1 MTEKDLL
8 AAREI
13 KMNLTDMSFK
23 QKIIALLTLPIL
35 GFLWLSVSAISK
47 GVETT
52 SEMSSLNQLTRL
64 SVVYSE
70 LVHELQKER
79 GMTAGFIGSQGTKF
93 VSELRAQRTS
103 ADNRRNQRTE
113 YWQSAGI
120 DLPQISRLNTEISQS
135 LNQITSIRNRVDSQ
149 SIPLSEALGYY
160 TKLNAKLLSVSAL
173 IAELSSDA
181 TITTETI
188 AYYNFL
194 QGKERAGIER
204 AVLNNTFS
212 KNEFGPGMLV
222 KFISLVT
229 EQNTYFS
236 NFEVLGNPDN
246 VRFFEQQL
254 NDRSV
259 AEVEKLRDVAESK
272 MSGFDVDPVYWFAQS
287 TARIVQLK
295 KTENQLADS
304 LIALTDQKTQQAQSA
319 MMGSITMF
327 VVITLFATFISFKAI
342 TDLTTRVKDLTR
354 VLSKVRHDN
363 DLTVRATYEGNS
375 ELGQISSSL
384 NETLEKFSGV
394 IDSLSQSSLTLASAA
409 EETAQTCQYNS
420 NTLVEQQDQI
430 GLIATATEELSA
442 TVSEVAAKT
451 QQTASSAK
459 LADEQ
464 SQAGL
469 STVQHSYQSI
479 ETLASEINGLAEKI
493 THLHESS
500 NNINSVIDVIKS
512 VADQT
517 NLLALNAAIEAA
529 RAGEQGRGFAVV
541 ADEVRTLAQ
550 RTQEST
556 LEIEGFISSLQ
567 SDVQTAFNVIDNSK
581 KMSSRAV
588 EDSRGVEQT
597 LQDISGAVSEIFS
610 MTEQIATATEEQAV
624 VTQDIAQNVVAVE
637 QKSTESTTGAT
648 QIAATAKEQAELAT
662 SLKELS
668 NTFKS

>member
-1 MTEKDLL
+1 MAEKDLL
-8 AAREI
+8 AAREMI
-13 KMNLTDMSFK
+13 MKLTDMSFK
-23 QKIIALLTLPIL
+23 QKIIALLILPIL

-52 SEMSSLNQLTRL
+52 SEMTSLNQLTRL

-93 VSELRAQRTS
+93 VSELRAQRAS
-103 ADNRRNQRTE
+103 ADNRRNLKTE

-120 DLPQISRLNTEISQS
+120 DLPQIARLNAEISQS

-181 TITTETI
+181 TITKETI

-236 NFEVLGNPDN
+236 NFKVLSTPDN

-259 AEVEKLRDVAESK
+259 AEVEKLRDLAESK

-295 KTENQLADS
+295 NTENHLAES
-304 LIALTDQKTQQAQSA
+304 LITLTEQKAASARSA
-319 MMGSITMF
+319 MITSIAIF
-327 VVITLFATFISFKAI
+327 VVITLFSTFVSVKAI

-354 VLSKVRHDN
+354 VLSKVRDEN
-363 DLTVRATYEGNS
+363 DLTVRATYEGKS
-375 ELGQISSSL
+375 ELGQISLSL
-384 NETLEKFSGV
+384 NTTLEKFSEV
-394 IDSLSQSSLTLASAA
+394 IDNLSQSSLTLASAA

-420 NTLVEQQDQI
+420 NTLVDQQDQI

-442 TVSEVAAKT
+442 TVNEVAAKT

-459 LADEQ
+459 LANKQ
-464 SQAGL
+464 SQEGL

-479 ETLASEINGLAEKI
+479 ENLASEINDLAEKI
-493 THLHESS
+493 THLHDSS

-556 LEIEGFISSLQ
+556 LEIEGFIGSLQ

-581 KMSSRAV
+581 EMSSRAV
-588 EDSRGVEQT
+588 EDSRGVEKT
-597 LQDISGAVSEIFS
+597 LQGISIAVSEIFS

-624 VTQDIAQNVVAVE
+624 VTQDIAQNVMAVE

-648 QIAATAKEQAELAT
+648 QIAATAKEQAELAA
-662 SLKELS
+662 SLKQLS

>member
-1 MTEKDLL
+1 MK
-8 AAREI
+8 
-13 KMNLTDMSFK
+13 LTDMSFK
-23 QKIIALLTLPIL
+23 QKIIALLILPIL
-35 GFLWLSVSAISK
+35 GFLWLSASTISK
-47 GVETT
+47 SVETT

-79 GMTAGFIGSQGTKF
+79 GMTAGFIGSKGTKF
-93 VSELRAQRTS
+93 VSELQSQRTS
-103 ADNRRNQRTE
+103 ADNRRAQRNE
-113 YWQSAGI
+113 YWQSAAI
-120 DLPQISRLNTEISQS
+120 DLPQITRLNNEISQS

-160 TKLNAKLLSVSAL
+160 TNLNAKLLSVSAL

-236 NFEVLGNPDN
+236 NFEVLSNPDN

-259 AEVEKLRDVAESK
+259 AEVGKLRSLAESK
-272 MSGFDVDPVYWFAQS
+272 MSGFDVDPVYWFSQS

-295 KTENQLADS
+295 KTENHLAES
-304 LIALTDQKTQQAQSA
+304 LIALTEKKMSEAQSA
-319 MMGSITMF
+319 MMMSISLF
-327 VVITLFATFISFKAI
+327 ALVTLFATFVSFKAI
-342 TDLTTRVKDLTR
+342 SDLTMRVKDLT
-354 VLSKVRHDN
+354 VMLSKVRNDN
-363 DLTVRATYEGNS
+363 DLTVRAKYVGNS
-375 ELGQISSSL
+375 ELGQISSAL
-384 NETLEKFSGV
+384 NETLEKFSNV
-394 IDSLSQSSLTLASAA
+394 IDNLSQSSLTLASAA
-409 EETAQTCQYNS
+409 EETSQTCHYNS
-420 NTLVEQQDQI
+420 NTLVQQQDQI
-430 GLIATATEELSA
+430 GLVATATEELSA
-442 TVSEVAAKT
+442 TVNEVAAKT

-459 LADEQ
+459 LVDEQ
-464 SQAGL
+464 SQEGL
-469 STVQHSYQSI
+469 STVQNSYHSI
-479 ETLASEINGLAEKI
+479 ENLASEINDLAEKI

-512 VADQT
+512 VAEQT

-550 RTQEST
+550 RTQQST
-556 LEIEGFISSLQ
+556 AEIEGFISSLQ
-567 SDVQTAFNVIDNSK
+567 SDVQTAFNVIDNSQ
-581 KMSSRAV
+581 KMSSKAV
-588 EDSRGVEQT
+588 EDSREVEQT
-597 LQDISGAVSEIFS
+597 LQGISNAVSEIFS

-624 VTQDIAQNVVAVE
+624 VTQDIAQNVMAVE

-648 QIAATAKEQAELAT
+648 QIAATAKEQAELAA
-662 SLKELS
+662 SLKEIA

>member
-1 MTEKDLL
+1 MK
-8 AAREI
+8 
-13 KMNLTDMSFK
+13 LTDMSFK
-23 QKIIALLTLPIL
+23 QKIIALLILPIL
-35 GFLWLSVSAISK
+35 GFLWLSASTISK
-47 GVETT
+47 SVETT

-79 GMTAGFIGSQGTKF
+79 GMTAGFIGSKGTKF
-93 VSELRAQRTS
+93 VSELQSQRTS
-103 ADNRRNQRTE
+103 ADNRRAQRNE
-113 YWQSAGI
+113 YWQSAAI
-120 DLPQISRLNTEISQS
+120 DLPQITRLNNEISQS

-160 TKLNAKLLSVSAL
+160 TNLNAKLLSVSAL

-236 NFEVLGNPDN
+236 NFEVLSNPDN

-259 AEVEKLRDVAESK
+259 AEVGKLRSLAESK
-272 MSGFDVDPVYWFAQS
+272 MSGFDVDPVYWFSQS

-295 KTENQLADS
+295 KTENHLAES
-304 LIALTDQKTQQAQSA
+304 LIALTEKKMSEAQSA
-319 MMGSITMF
+319 MMMSISLF
-327 VVITLFATFISFKAI
+327 ALVTLFATFVSFKAI
-342 TDLTTRVKDLTR
+342 SDLTMRVKDLT
-354 VLSKVRHDN
+354 VMLSKVRNDN
-363 DLTVRATYEGNS
+363 DLTVRAKYVGNS
-375 ELGQISSSL
+375 ELGQISSAL
-384 NETLEKFSGV
+384 NETLEKFSNV
-394 IDSLSQSSLTLASAA
+394 IDNLSQSSLTLASAA
-409 EETAQTCQYNS
+409 EETSQTCHYNS
-420 NTLVEQQDQI
+420 NTLVQQQDQI
-430 GLIATATEELSA
+430 GLVATATEELSA
-442 TVSEVAAKT
+442 TVNQVAAKT

-459 LADEQ
+459 LVDEQ
-464 SQAGL
+464 SQEGL
-469 STVQHSYQSI
+469 STVQNSYHSI
-479 ETLASEINGLAEKI
+479 ENLASEINDLAEKI

-512 VADQT
+512 VAEQT

-550 RTQEST
+550 RTQQST
-556 LEIEGFISSLQ
+556 AEIEGFISSLQ
-567 SDVQTAFNVIDNSK
+567 SDVQTAFNVIDNSQ
-581 KMSSRAV
+581 KMSSKAV
-588 EDSRGVEQT
+588 EDSREVEQT
-597 LQDISGAVSEIFS
+597 LQGISNAVSEIFS

-624 VTQDIAQNVVAVE
+624 VTQDIAQNVMAVE

-648 QIAATAKEQAELAT
+648 QIAATAKEQAELAA
-662 SLKELS
+662 SLKEIA

>member
-1 MTEKDLL
+1 
-8 AAREI
+8 
-13 KMNLTDMSFK
+13 MNLTDMSFK

-113 YWQSAGI
+113 YWQSAEI

-354 VLSKVRHDN
+354 VLSKVRHGN

>member
-1 MTEKDLL
+1 
-8 AAREI
+8 
-13 KMNLTDMSFK
+13 MNLTDMSFK

-113 YWQSAGI
+113 YWQSAEI

-581 KMSSRAV
+581 KVSSRAV

>member
-70 LVHELQKER
+70 LVHELQTER

-113 YWQSAGI
+113 YWQSAEI

>member
-1 MTEKDLL
+1 MK
-8 AAREI
+8 
-13 KMNLTDMSFK
+13 LTDMSFK
-23 QKIIALLTLPIL
+23 QKIIALLILPIL

-47 GVETT
+47 GVETKT
-52 SEMSSLNQLTRL
+52 EMSSLNQLTRL

-93 VSELRAQRTS
+93 VSELASQRTN
-103 ADNRRNQRTE
+103 ADNRRNQRND
-113 YWQSAGI
+113 YWQSASI
-120 DLPQISRLNTEISQS
+120 ELPQINRLNTEISQS
-135 LNQITSIRNRVDSQ
+135 LNQLSSIRNRVDSQ

-160 TKLNAKLLSVSAL
+160 TQLNAKLLSVSAL

-181 TITTETI
+181 AITTETI

-236 NFEVLGNPDN
+236 NFEVLSNPAN

-259 AEVEKLRDVAESK
+259 AEVEKLRGLAESK

-295 KTENQLADS
+295 KTENHLAES
-304 LIALTDQKTQQAQSA
+304 LIALTEKKMSEAQSA
-319 MMGSITMF
+319 MMMSIGLF
-327 VVITLFATFISFKAI
+327 ALITLFATFVSYKTIS
-342 TDLTTRVKDLTR
+342 DLTMRVKDLT
-354 VLSKVRHDN
+354 VMLSKVRNDN
-363 DLTVRATYEGNS
+363 DLTVRAKFVGNS
-375 ELGQISSSL
+375 ELGQISSAL
-384 NETLEKFSGV
+384 NETLEKFSNV
-394 IDSLSQSSLTLASAA
+394 IDNLYQSSLTLASAA
-409 EETAQTCQYNS
+409 EETSQTCHYNS
-420 NTLVEQQDQI
+420 NTLVQQQDQI
-430 GLIATATEELSA
+430 GLVATATEELSA
-442 TVSEVAAKT
+442 TVNEVAAKT

-459 LADEQ
+459 LVDEQ
-464 SQAGL
+464 SQEGL
-469 STVQHSYQSI
+469 STVQNSYHSI
-479 ETLASEINGLAEKI
+479 EKLASEINDLAEKI

-512 VADQT
+512 VAEQT

-550 RTQEST
+550 RTQQST
-556 LEIEGFISSLQ
+556 AEIEGFISSLQ
-567 SDVQTAFNVIDNSK
+567 SDVQTAFNVIDNSQ
-581 KMSSRAV
+581 KMSSKAV
-588 EDSRGVEQT
+588 EDSKEVEHT
-597 LQDISGAVSEIFS
+597 LQGISASVSEIFS

-624 VTQDIAQNVVAVE
+624 VTQDIAQNVMAVE

-648 QIAATAKEQAELAT
+648 QIAATAKEQAELAA
-662 SLKELS
+662 SLKDIAS
-668 NTFKS
+668 TFKS

>member
-113 YWQSAGI
+113 YWQSAEI

-295 KTENQLADS
+295 KTENELADS

>member
-1 MTEKDLL
+1 
-8 AAREI
+8 
-13 KMNLTDMSFK
+13 MNLTDMSFK

-47 GVETT
+47 GVETA

-113 YWQSAGI
+113 YWQSAEI

-135 LNQITSIRNRVDSQ
+135 LNQITSIRNHVDSQ

>member
-1 MTEKDLL
+1 
-8 AAREI
+8 
-13 KMNLTDMSFK
+13 MNLTNMSFK

-113 YWQSAGI
+113 YWQSAEI

-430 GLIATATEELSA
+430 GLIATAIEELSA

>member
-1 MTEKDLL
+1 
-8 AAREI
+8 
-13 KMNLTDMSFK
+13 MNLTDMSFK

-113 YWQSAGI
+113 YWQSAEI

-135 LNQITSIRNRVDSQ
+135 LDQITSIRNRVDSQ

-287 TARIVQLK
+287 TTRIVQLK

>member
-1 MTEKDLL
+1 
-8 AAREI
+8 
-13 KMNLTDMSFK
+13 MNLTDMSFK

-113 YWQSAGI
+113 YWQSAEI

-254 NDRSV
+254 NDPSV

>member
-1 MTEKDLL
+1 
-8 AAREI
+8 
-13 KMNLTDMSFK
+13 MNLTDMSFK
-23 QKIIALLTLPIL
+23 QKIIALLILPIL

-79 GMTAGFIGSQGTKF
+79 GMTAGFIGSQGNKF
-93 VSELRAQRTS
+93 GSELKAQRIN
-103 ADNRRNQRTE
+103 ADSKRNQRTE
-113 YWQSAGI
+113 YWQSEEIG
-120 DLPQISRLNTEISQS
+120 LSQIARLNTEISQS

-173 IAELSSDA
+173 IAELSTDA
-181 TITTETI
+181 TITTETV

-229 EQNTYFS
+229 EQNTYFA

-246 VRFFEQQL
+246 VDFFKQQL

-295 KTENQLADS
+295 KTENQLAES
-304 LIALTDQKTQQAQSA
+304 LITLTDQKTQQAQSA
-319 MMGSITMF
+319 MMGSIVMF
-327 VVITLFATFISFKAI
+327 VVITLFATFVSFKAI

-354 VLSKVRHDN
+354 VLSKVRNDN

-384 NETLEKFSGV
+384 NETLEKFSQV
-394 IDSLSQSSLTLASAA
+394 IDNLSQSSLTLASAA

-420 NTLVEQQDQI
+420 STLVEQQDQI

-442 TVSEVAAKT
+442 TVNEVAAKT

-459 LADEQ
+459 IADEQ
-464 SQAGL
+464 SQQGL
-469 STVQHSYQSI
+469 STVQQSYESI
-479 ETLASEINGLAEKI
+479 EILASEINGLAEKI

-512 VADQT
+512 VAEQT

-550 RTQEST
+550 RTQQST
-556 LEIEGFISSLQ
+556 SEIEGFINSLQ
-567 SDVQTAFNVIDNSK
+567 TDVQTAFNVIDNSK

-610 MTEQIATATEEQAV
+610 MAEQIATATEEQAV

>member
-1 MTEKDLL
+1 
-8 AAREI
+8 
-13 KMNLTDMSFK
+13 MNLTDMSFK

-113 YWQSAGI
+113 YWQSAEI

-420 NTLVEQQDQI
+420 NTLVEQKDQI

>member
-1 MTEKDLL
+1 MK
-8 AAREI
+8 
-13 KMNLTDMSFK
+13 LTDMSFK
-23 QKIIALLTLPIL
+23 QKIIALLILPIL

-47 GVETT
+47 GVETKT
-52 SEMSSLNQLTRL
+52 EMSSLNQLTRL

-93 VSELRAQRTS
+93 VSELASQRTS
-103 ADNRRNQRTE
+103 ADNRRNERND
-113 YWQSAGI
+113 YWQSANI
-120 DLPQISRLNTEISQS
+120 NLPQINRLNTEISQS
-135 LNQITSIRNRVDSQ
+135 LNQITTIRNRVDSQ

-160 TKLNAKLLSVSAL
+160 TQLNAKLLSVSAL

-181 TITTETI
+181 AITTETI

-222 KFISLVT
+222 RFISLVT
-229 EQNTYFS
+229 QQNTYFS
-236 NFEVLGNPDN
+236 NFEVLGNPEN

-259 AEVEKLRDVAESK
+259 AEVEKLRGLAESK
-272 MSGFDVDPVYWFAQS
+272 MSGFDVDPVYWFSQS

-295 KTENQLADS
+295 KTENHLAES
-304 LIALTDQKTQQAQSA
+304 LIALTEKKMSEAQSA
-319 MMGSITMF
+319 MMMSIGLF
-327 VVITLFATFISFKAI
+327 ALITLFATFVSYKAI
-342 TDLTTRVKDLTR
+342 SDLTMRVKDLT
-354 VLSKVRHDN
+354 VMLSKVRNDN
-363 DLTVRATYEGNS
+363 DLTVRAKFVGNS
-375 ELGQISSSL
+375 ELGLISSAL
-384 NETLEKFSGV
+384 NETLEKFSNV
-394 IDSLSQSSLTLASAA
+394 IDNLSQSSLTLASAA
-409 EETAQTCQYNS
+409 EETSQTCHYNS
-420 NTLVEQQDQI
+420 NTLVQQQDQI
-430 GLIATATEELSA
+430 GLVATATEELSA
-442 TVSEVAAKT
+442 TVNEVAAKT

-459 LADEQ
+459 MVDEQ
-464 SQAGL
+464 SQEGL
-469 STVQHSYQSI
+469 STVQDSYHSI
-479 ETLASEINGLAEKI
+479 EKLASEINDLAEKI

-512 VADQT
+512 VAEQT

-550 RTQEST
+550 RTQQST
-556 LEIEGFISSLQ
+556 AEIEGFISSLQ
-567 SDVQTAFNVIDNSK
+567 SDVQTAFNVIDNSQ
-581 KMSSRAV
+581 KMSSKAV
-588 EDSRGVEQT
+588 EDSKEVEHT
-597 LQDISGAVSEIFS
+597 LQGISASVSEIFS

-624 VTQDIAQNVVAVE
+624 VTQDIAKNVMAVE

-648 QIAATAKEQAELAT
+648 QIAATAKEQAELAA
-662 SLKELS
+662 SLKDIAS
-668 NTFKS
+668 TFKS

>member
-1 MTEKDLL
+1 
-8 AAREI
+8 
-13 KMNLTDMSFK
+13 MNLTDMSFK
-23 QKIIALLTLPIL
+23 QKIIALLILPIL

-93 VSELRAQRTS
+93 VSELRSQRVS
-103 ADNRRNQRTE
+103 ADKRRTQRTE
-113 YWQSAGI
+113 YWQSAEI
-120 DLPQISRLNTEISQS
+120 DLPQINRLNNEISQS

-181 TITTETI
+181 AITTETI

-236 NFEVLGNPDN
+236 NFEVLSNQAN
-246 VRFFEQQL
+246 VDFFKQQL

-259 AEVEKLRDVAESK
+259 AEVEKLRDLAESK
-272 MSGFDVDPVYWFAQS
+272 MSGFDVDPVYWFSQS

-304 LIALTDQKTQQAQSA
+304 LIALTEQKTQDAQSA
-319 MMGSITMF
+319 MMGSIAMF
-327 VVITLFATFISFKAI
+327 VVITLFATFVSFKAI

-354 VLSKVRHDN
+354 VLSKVRNDN
-363 DLTVRATYEGNS
+363 DLTVRATYAGNS

-469 STVQHSYQSI
+469 NTVQHSYQSI

-624 VTQDIAQNVVAVE
+624 VTQDIAQNVMAVE

>member
-1 MTEKDLL
+1 MK
-8 AAREI
+8 
-13 KMNLTDMSFK
+13 LTDMSFK
-23 QKIIALLTLPIL
+23 QKIIALLILPIL

-52 SEMSSLNQLTRL
+52 SELSSLNQLTRL

-103 ADNRRNQRTE
+103 ADNRRTLKTE

-120 DLPQISRLNTEISQS
+120 DLPQITRLNTEISQS

-181 TITTETI
+181 IITTETI

>member
-1 MTEKDLL
+1 
-8 AAREI
+8 
-13 KMNLTDMSFK
+13 
-23 QKIIALLTLPIL
+23 
-35 GFLWLSVSAISK
+35 
-47 GVETT
+47 
-52 SEMSSLNQLTRL
+52 
-64 SVVYSE
+64 
-70 LVHELQKER
+70 
-79 GMTAGFIGSQGTKF
+79 MTAGFIGSQGTKF

-113 YWQSAGI
+113 YWQSAEI

>member
-1 MTEKDLL
+1 
-8 AAREI
+8 
-13 KMNLTDMSFK
+13 MNLTDMSFK

-113 YWQSAGI
+113 YWQSAEI

-135 LNQITSIRNRVDSQ
+135 LNQITSIRNHVDSQ

>member
-1 MTEKDLL
+1 MK
-8 AAREI
+8 
-13 KMNLTDMSFK
+13 LTDMSFK
-23 QKIIALLTLPIL
+23 QKIIALLILPIL
-35 GFLWLSVSAISK
+35 GFLWLSASTISK
-47 GVETT
+47 SVETT

-79 GMTAGFIGSQGTKF
+79 GMTAGFIGSKGTKF
-93 VSELRAQRTS
+93 VSELQSQRTS
-103 ADNRRNQRTE
+103 ADNRRAQRTE
-113 YWQSAGI
+113 YWQSAAI
-120 DLPQISRLNTEISQS
+120 DLPQITRLNNEISQS

-236 NFEVLGNPDN
+236 NFEVLSNPDN

-259 AEVEKLRDVAESK
+259 AEVEKLRSLAESK
-272 MSGFDVDPVYWFAQS
+272 MSGFDVDPVYWFAQA
-287 TARIVQLK
+287 TGRIVQLK
-295 KTENQLADS
+295 KTENQLAGS
-304 LIALTDQKTQQAQSA
+304 LIALTEKKMSEAQSA
-319 MMGSITMF
+319 MMMSIGLF
-327 VVITLFATFISFKAI
+327 ALVTLFATFVSVKAI
-342 TDLTTRVKDLTR
+342 SDLTMRVKDLT
-354 VLSKVRHDN
+354 VMLSKVRNDN
-363 DLTVRATYEGNS
+363 DLTVRAKYVGNS
-375 ELGQISSSL
+375 ELGQISSAL
-384 NETLEKFSGV
+384 NETLEKFSNV
-394 IDSLSQSSLTLASAA
+394 IDNLSQSSLTLASAA
-409 EETAQTCQYNS
+409 EETSQTCHYNS
-420 NTLVEQQDQI
+420 NTLVQQQDQI
-430 GLIATATEELSA
+430 GLVATATEELSA
-442 TVSEVAAKT
+442 TVNEVAAKT

-459 LADEQ
+459 LVDEQ
-464 SQAGL
+464 SQEGL
-469 STVQHSYQSI
+469 STVQNSYHSI
-479 ETLASEINGLAEKI
+479 EKLASEINDLAEKI

-512 VADQT
+512 VAEQT

-550 RTQEST
+550 RTQQST
-556 LEIEGFISSLQ
+556 AEIEGFISSLQ
-567 SDVQTAFNVIDNSK
+567 SDVQTAFNVIDNSQ
-581 KMSSRAV
+581 KMSSKAV
-588 EDSRGVEQT
+588 EDSREVEQT
-597 LQDISGAVSEIFS
+597 LQGISNAVSEIFS

-624 VTQDIAQNVVAVE
+624 VTQDIAQNVMAVE

-648 QIAATAKEQAELAT
+648 QIAATAKEQAELAA
-662 SLKELS
+662 SLKEIAS
-668 NTFKS
+668 TFKS

>member
-1 MTEKDLL
+1 MKLS
-8 AAREI
+8 
-13 KMNLTDMSFK
+13 DMSFK
-23 QKIIALLTLPIL
+23 QKIIALLILPIL

-93 VSELRAQRTS
+93 VSELRSQRTN
-103 ADNRRNQRTE
+103 ADNRRDQRNE
-113 YWQSAGI
+113 YWQSASI
-120 DLPQISRLNTEISQS
+120 ELPQITKLNTEISRS

-160 TKLNAKLLSVSAL
+160 TQLNAKLLSVSAL
-173 IAELSSDA
+173 IAELSSDS

-236 NFEVLGNPDN
+236 NFKVLSEPEN

-259 AEVEKLRDVAESK
+259 AEVEKLRQLAESK

-295 KTENQLADS
+295 KTENQVAES
-304 LIALTDQKTQQAQSA
+304 LIALTEQKATDARSA
-319 MMGSITMF
+319 MMASITMF
-327 VVITLFATFISFKAI
+327 VVITLFATFVSFKTI
-342 TDLTTRVKDLTR
+342 TDLTTRVKDLTQM
-354 VLSKVRHDN
+354 LSKVRDDN
-363 DLTVRATYEGNS
+363 DLTVRARYLGDS

-384 NETLEKFSGV
+384 NATLEKFSQV

-442 TVSEVAAKT
+442 TVNEVAAKT
-451 QQTASSAK
+451 QQTATSAK
-459 LADEQ
+459 MVDQQ
-464 SQAGL
+464 SQEGL

-479 ETLASEINGLAEKI
+479 EILASEINGLAEKI

-581 KMSSRAV
+581 TMSSKAV
-588 EDSRGVEQT
+588 EDSKDVENT
-597 LQDISGAVSEIFS
+597 LQSISTAISEIFS

>member
-1 MTEKDLL
+1 
-8 AAREI
+8 
-13 KMNLTDMSFK
+13 MNLTDMSFK

-47 GVETT
+47 GLETT

>member
-1 MTEKDLL
+1 MK
-8 AAREI
+8 
-13 KMNLTDMSFK
+13 LTDMSFK
-23 QKIIALLTLPIL
+23 QKIVALLILPIL

-93 VSELRAQRTS
+93 VGELRSQRIN
-103 ADNRRNQRTE
+103 ADSRRDQRNE
-113 YWQSAGI
+113 YWQTADI
-120 DLPQISRLNTEISQS
+120 TLPQITRLNTEISNS
-135 LNQITSIRNRVDSQ
+135 LNQLSSIRSRVDSQ

-160 TKLNAKLLSVSAL
+160 TQLNAKLLSVSAL

-181 TITTETI
+181 AITTETI

-194 QGKERAGIER
+194 QGKESAGIER

-236 NFEVLGNPDN
+236 NFEVLSNQAN

-254 NDRSV
+254 KDNSV
-259 AEVEKLRDVAESK
+259 AEVAKLRQLAESK
-272 MSGFDVDPVYWFAQS
+272 MSGFDVDPVYWFAQA
-287 TARIVQLK
+287 TGRIVQLK

-304 LIALTDQKTQQAQSA
+304 LIALTEKKANEAQSA
-319 MMGSITMF
+319 MFASIAMF
-327 VVITLFATFISFKAI
+327 VAITLFAAFVSFKVI
-342 TDLTTRVKDLTR
+342 TDLTTRVKNLTS
-354 VLSKVRHDN
+354 VLSVVRDDN
-363 DLTVRATYEGNS
+363 DLTVRAKYLGNS
-375 ELGQISSSL
+375 ELGLISSSL
-384 NETLEKFSGV
+384 NETLEKFSQV
-394 IDSLSQSSLTLASAA
+394 IDNLSQSSLTLASAA

-420 NTLVEQQDQI
+420 NTLVEQQGQI

-442 TVSEVAAKT
+442 TVNEVAAKT

-459 LADEQ
+459 QVDEQ
-464 SQAGL
+464 SQEGL
-469 STVQHSYQSI
+469 SIVQHSYQSI
-479 ETLASEINGLAEKI
+479 EILASEINGLAEKI

-512 VADQT
+512 VAEQT

-550 RTQEST
+550 RTQQST

-581 KMSSRAV
+581 KMSSKAV
-588 EDSRGVEQT
+588 EDSREVEQT
-597 LQDISGAVSEIFS
+597 LQGISNAVSEIFC

-624 VTQDIAQNVVAVE
+624 VTQDIAQNVMAVE

-648 QIAATAKEQAELAT
+648 QIAATAKEQAELAA
-662 SLKELS
+662 SLKLIS
-668 NTFKS
+668 STFKI

>member
-1 MTEKDLL
+1 MK
-8 AAREI
+8 
-13 KMNLTDMSFK
+13 LTDMSFK
-23 QKIIALLTLPIL
+23 QKIIALLILPIL
-35 GFLWLSVSAISK
+35 GFLWLSASTISK
-47 GVETT
+47 SVETT

-79 GMTAGFIGSQGTKF
+79 GMTAGFIGSKGTKF
-93 VSELRAQRTS
+93 VSELQSQRTS
-103 ADNRRNQRTE
+103 ADNRRAQRNE
-113 YWQSAGI
+113 YWQSAAI
-120 DLPQISRLNTEISQS
+120 DLPQITRLNNEISQS

-160 TKLNAKLLSVSAL
+160 TNLNAKLLSVSAL

-236 NFEVLGNPDN
+236 NFEVLSNPDN

-259 AEVEKLRDVAESK
+259 AEVGKLRSLAESK
-272 MSGFDVDPVYWFAQS
+272 MSGFDVDPVYWFSQS

-295 KTENQLADS
+295 KTENHLAES
-304 LIALTDQKTQQAQSA
+304 LIALTEKKMSEAQSA
-319 MMGSITMF
+319 MMMSISLF
-327 VVITLFATFISFKAI
+327 ALVTLFATFVSFKAI
-342 TDLTTRVKDLTR
+342 SDLTMRVKDLT
-354 VLSKVRHDN
+354 VMLSKVRNDN
-363 DLTVRATYEGNS
+363 DLTVRAKYVGNS
-375 ELGQISSSL
+375 ELGQISSAL
-384 NETLEKFSGV
+384 NETLEKFSNV
-394 IDSLSQSSLTLASAA
+394 IDNLSQSSLTLASAA
-409 EETAQTCQYNS
+409 EETSQTCHYNS
-420 NTLVEQQDQI
+420 NTLVQQQDQI
-430 GLIATATEELSA
+430 GLVATATEELSA
-442 TVSEVAAKT
+442 TVNEVAAKT

-459 LADEQ
+459 LVDEQ
-464 SQAGL
+464 SQEGL
-469 STVQHSYQSI
+469 STVQNSYHSI
-479 ETLASEINGLAEKI
+479 ENLASEINDLAEKI

-512 VADQT
+512 VAEQT

-550 RTQEST
+550 RTQQST
-556 LEIEGFISSLQ
+556 AEIEGFISSLQ
-567 SDVQTAFNVIDNSK
+567 SDVQTAFNVIDNSQ
-581 KMSSRAV
+581 KMSSKAV
-588 EDSRGVEQT
+588 EDSREVEQT
-597 LQDISGAVSEIFS
+597 LQGISNAVSEIFS

-624 VTQDIAQNVVAVE
+624 VTQDIAQNVMAVE

-648 QIAATAKEQAELAT
+648 QIAATAKEQEELAA
-662 SLKELS
+662 SLKEIA

>member
-1 MTEKDLL
+1 
-8 AAREI
+8 
-13 KMNLTDMSFK
+13 MNLTDMSFK

-113 YWQSAGI
+113 YWQSAEI
-120 DLPQISRLNTEISQS
+120 DLPQISRLNNEISQS

-272 MSGFDVDPVYWFAQS
+272 MSRFDVDPVYWFAQS

>member
-1 MTEKDLL
+1 
-8 AAREI
+8 
-13 KMNLTDMSFK
+13 MNLTDMSFK
-23 QKIIALLTLPIL
+23 QKIIALLILPIL

-79 GMTAGFIGSQGTKF
+79 GMTAGFIGSQGNKF
-93 VSELRAQRTS
+93 GSELKAQRIN
-103 ADNRRNQRTE
+103 ADSKRNQRTE
-113 YWQSAGI
+113 YWQSEEIG
-120 DLPQISRLNTEISQS
+120 LSQIARLNTEISQS

-173 IAELSSDA
+173 IAELSTDA

-229 EQNTYFS
+229 EQNTYFA
-236 NFEVLGNPDN
+236 NFEVFGNPDN
-246 VRFFEQQL
+246 VDFFKQQL

-295 KTENQLADS
+295 KTENQLAES
-304 LIALTDQKTQQAQSA
+304 LITLTDQKTQQAQSA
-319 MMGSITMF
+319 MMGSIVMF
-327 VVITLFATFISFKAI
+327 VVITLFATFVSFKAI

-354 VLSKVRHDN
+354 VLSKVRNDN

-384 NETLEKFSGV
+384 NETLEKFSQV
-394 IDSLSQSSLTLASAA
+394 IDNLSQSSLTLASAA

-420 NTLVEQQDQI
+420 STLVEQQDQI

-442 TVSEVAAKT
+442 TVNEVAAKT

-459 LADEQ
+459 IADEQ
-464 SQAGL
+464 SQQGL
-469 STVQHSYQSI
+469 STVQQSYESI

-512 VADQT
+512 VAEQT

-541 ADEVRTLAQ
+541 ADEVRALAS
-550 RTQEST
+550 RTQASTQQIEQALTRLLSVNKNVEESMNKT
-556 LEIEGFISSLQ
+556 KGTCDETFNNTEKVGSSLNELTSQ
-567 SDVQTAFNVIDNSK
+567 VTGINDLSI
-581 KMSSRAV
+581 
-588 EDSRGVEQT
+588 
-597 LQDISGAVSEIFS
+597 
-610 MTEQIATATEEQAV
+610 QIATAAEEQSS
-624 VTQDIAQNVVAVE
+624 VTQEISRNMVALSDIVNE
-637 QKSTESTTGAT
+637 LNKNGD
-648 QIAATAKEQAELAT
+648 QALVQTNNISQVNERLA
-662 SLKELS
+662 SMVGM
-668 NTFKS
+668 FKLR

>member
-1 MTEKDLL
+1 MKLS
-8 AAREI
+8 
-13 KMNLTDMSFK
+13 DMSFK
-23 QKIIALLTLPIL
+23 QKIIALLILPIL

-79 GMTAGFIGSQGTKF
+79 GMTAGFIGSQGTQF
-93 VSELRAQRTS
+93 VSELRSQRTS
-103 ADNRRNQRTE
+103 ADSRRDQRNE
-113 YWQSAGI
+113 YWQSADI
-120 DLPQISRLNTEISQS
+120 DLSQINRLNSEISQS
-135 LNQITSIRNRVDSQ
+135 LNQITTIRNRVDSQ

-173 IAELSSDA
+173 IAELSSDS

>member
-1 MTEKDLL
+1 
-8 AAREI
+8 
-13 KMNLTDMSFK
+13 MNLTDMSFK

-113 YWQSAGI
+113 YWQSAEI

-212 KNEFGPGMLV
+212 KDEFGPGMLV

>member
-1 MTEKDLL
+1 MK
-8 AAREI
+8 
-13 KMNLTDMSFK
+13 LTDMSFK
-23 QKIIALLTLPIL
+23 QKIIALLILPIL
-35 GFLWLSVSAISK
+35 GFLWLSASTISK
-47 GVETT
+47 SVETT

-79 GMTAGFIGSQGTKF
+79 GMTAGFIGSKGTKF
-93 VSELRAQRTS
+93 VSELQSQRTS
-103 ADNRRNQRTE
+103 ADNRRAQRTE
-113 YWQSAGI
+113 YWQSAAI
-120 DLPQISRLNTEISQS
+120 DLPQITRLNNEISQS

-236 NFEVLGNPDN
+236 NFEVLSTPDN

-259 AEVEKLRDVAESK
+259 AEVEKLRSLAESK
-272 MSGFDVDPVYWFAQS
+272 MSGFDVDPVYWFAQA
-287 TARIVQLK
+287 TGRIVQLK

-304 LIALTDQKTQQAQSA
+304 LIALTEKKMSEAQSA
-319 MMGSITMF
+319 MMMSIGLF
-327 VVITLFATFISFKAI
+327 ALVTLFATFVSVKAI
-342 TDLTTRVKDLTR
+342 SDLTMRVKDLT
-354 VLSKVRHDN
+354 VMLSKVRNDN
-363 DLTVRATYEGNS
+363 DLTVRAKYVGNS
-375 ELGQISSSL
+375 ELGQISSAL
-384 NETLEKFSGV
+384 NETLEKFSNV
-394 IDSLSQSSLTLASAA
+394 IDNLSQSSLTLASAA
-409 EETAQTCQYNS
+409 EETSQTCHYNS
-420 NTLVEQQDQI
+420 NTLVQQQDQI
-430 GLIATATEELSA
+430 GLVATATEELSA
-442 TVSEVAAKT
+442 TVNEVAAKT

-459 LADEQ
+459 LVDEQ
-464 SQAGL
+464 SQEGL
-469 STVQHSYQSI
+469 STVQNSYHSI
-479 ETLASEINGLAEKI
+479 EKLASEINDLAEKI

-512 VADQT
+512 VAEQT

-550 RTQEST
+550 RTQQST
-556 LEIEGFISSLQ
+556 AEIEGFISSLQ
-567 SDVQTAFNVIDNSK
+567 SDVQTAFNVIDNSQ
-581 KMSSRAV
+581 KMSSKAV
-588 EDSRGVEQT
+588 EDSREVEQT
-597 LQDISGAVSEIFS
+597 LQGISNAVSEIFS

-624 VTQDIAQNVVAVE
+624 VTQDIAQNVMAVE

-648 QIAATAKEQAELAT
+648 QIAATAKEQAELAA
-662 SLKELS
+662 SLKEIAS
-668 NTFKS
+668 TFKS

>member
-1 MTEKDLL
+1 
-8 AAREI
+8 
-13 KMNLTDMSFK
+13 MNLTDMSFK

-113 YWQSAGI
+113 YWQSAEI

-236 NFEVLGNPDN
+236 NFEVLGNPNN

-327 VVITLFATFISFKAI
+327 VVITLFATFISFNAI

-648 QIAATAKEQAELAT
+648 QIVATAKEQAELAT

>member
-1 MTEKDLL
+1 
-8 AAREI
+8 
-13 KMNLTDMSFK
+13 MNLTDMSFK

-113 YWQSAGI
+113 YWQSAEI

-304 LIALTDQKTQQAQSA
+304 LIALTEQKTQQAQSA

-464 SQAGL
+464 TQAGL

>member
-1 MTEKDLL
+1 MKLS
-8 AAREI
+8 
-13 KMNLTDMSFK
+13 DMSFK
-23 QKIIALLTLPIL
+23 QKIIALLILPIL

-79 GMTAGFIGSQGTKF
+79 GMTAGFIGSQGTQF
-93 VSELRAQRTS
+93 VSELRSQRTS
-103 ADNRRNQRTE
+103 ADSRRDQRNE
-113 YWQSAGI
+113 YWQSADI
-120 DLPQISRLNTEISQS
+120 DLPQINRLNSEISQS
-135 LNQITSIRNRVDSQ
+135 LNQITTIRNRVDSQ

-173 IAELSSDA
+173 IAELSSDS

-236 NFEVLGNPDN
+236 NFKVLSTADN

-259 AEVEKLRDVAESK
+259 AEVEKLRQLAESK

-327 VVITLFATFISFKAI
+327 VVITLFATFVSFKAI
-342 TDLTTRVKDLTR
+342 TDLTTRVKDLNL
-354 VLSKVRHDN
+354 VLSKVRDDN
-363 DLTVRATYEGNS
+363 DLTVRATYLGES

-384 NETLEKFSGV
+384 NETLEKFSQV
-394 IDSLSQSSLTLASAA
+394 IDNLSQSSLTLASAA

-442 TVSEVAAKT
+442 TVNEVAAKT
-451 QQTASSAK
+451 QQTATSAK
-459 LADEQ
+459 MVDQQ
-464 SQAGL
+464 SQEGL
-469 STVQHSYQSI
+469 STVQHSYESI
-479 ETLASEINGLAEKI
+479 EILASEINGLAEKI

-567 SDVQTAFNVIDNSK
+567 SDVQTAFNVIENSK

-588 EDSRGVEQT
+588 EDSREVEQT
-597 LQDISGAVSEIFS
+597 LQDISSAVSEIFS

>member
-1 MTEKDLL
+1 
-8 AAREI
+8 
-13 KMNLTDMSFK
+13 
-23 QKIIALLTLPIL
+23 
-35 GFLWLSVSAISK
+35 LSVSAISK

-113 YWQSAGI
+113 YWQSAEI

>member
-1 MTEKDLL
+1 
-8 AAREI
+8 
-13 KMNLTDMSFK
+13 MNLTDMSFK

-113 YWQSAGI
+113 YWQSAEI

-442 TVSEVAAKT
+442 TVNEVAAKT

-469 STVQHSYQSI
+469 NTVQHSYESI

>member
-1 MTEKDLL
+1 MKLS
-8 AAREI
+8 
-13 KMNLTDMSFK
+13 DMSFK
-23 QKIIALLTLPIL
+23 QKIIALLILPIL

-79 GMTAGFIGSQGTKF
+79 GMTAGFIGSQGTQF
-93 VSELRAQRTS
+93 VSELRSQRTS
-103 ADNRRNQRTE
+103 ADSRRDQRNE
-113 YWQSAGI
+113 YWQSADI
-120 DLPQISRLNTEISQS
+120 DLPQINRLNSEISQS
-135 LNQITSIRNRVDSQ
+135 LNQITTIRNRVDSQ

-173 IAELSSDA
+173 IAELSSDS

-469 STVQHSYQSI
+469 STVQHSYESI
-479 ETLASEINGLAEKI
+479 EILASEINGLAEKI

>member
-1 MTEKDLL
+1 MK
-8 AAREI
+8 
-13 KMNLTDMSFK
+13 LTDMSFK
-23 QKIIALLTLPIL
+23 QKIIALLILPIL

-52 SEMSSLNQLTRL
+52 SEMTSLNQLTRL

-93 VSELRAQRTS
+93 VSELRAQRAS
-103 ADNRRNQRTE
+103 ADNRRNLKTE

-120 DLPQISRLNTEISQS
+120 DLPQIARLNTEISQS

-181 TITTETI
+181 TIAKETI

-236 NFEVLGNPDN
+236 NFKVLSNPDN

-259 AEVEKLRDVAESK
+259 AEVEKLRGLAESK
-272 MSGFDVDPVYWFAQS
+272 MSGFDVDPVYWFSQS
-287 TARIVQLK
+287 TARIIQLK
-295 KTENQLADS
+295 KTENHLAES
-304 LIALTDQKTQQAQSA
+304 LITLTEQKVASARSA
-319 MMGSITMF
+319 MITSIAIF
-327 VVITLFATFISFKAI
+327 VVITLFSTFVSVKAI

-354 VLSKVRHDN
+354 VLSKVRDEN
-363 DLTVRATYEGNS
+363 DLTVRATYEGKS
-375 ELGQISSSL
+375 ELGQISLSL
-384 NETLEKFSGV
+384 NTTLEKFSEV
-394 IDSLSQSSLTLASAA
+394 IDNLSQSSLTLASAA

-420 NTLVEQQDQI
+420 NTLVDQQDQI

-442 TVSEVAAKT
+442 TVNGVAAKT

-459 LADEQ
+459 LANKQ
-464 SQAGL
+464 SQEGL

-479 ETLASEINGLAEKI
+479 ENLASEINDLAEKI
-493 THLHESS
+493 AHLHDSS

-556 LEIEGFISSLQ
+556 LEIEGFIGSLQ
-567 SDVQTAFNVIDNSK
+567 ADVQTAFNVIDNSK
-581 KMSSRAV
+581 EMSSRAV
-588 EDSRGVEQT
+588 EDSRGVEKT
-597 LQDISGAVSEIFS
+597 LQDISVAVSEIFS

-624 VTQDIAQNVVAVE
+624 VTQDIAQNVMAVE

-648 QIAATAKEQAELAT
+648 QIAATAKEQAELAA
-662 SLKELS
+662 SLKQLS

>member
-1 MTEKDLL
+1 MKLS
-8 AAREI
+8 
-13 KMNLTDMSFK
+13 DMSFK
-23 QKIIALLTLPIL
+23 QKIIALLILPIL

-79 GMTAGFIGSQGTKF
+79 GMTAGFIGSQGTQF
-93 VSELRAQRTS
+93 VSELRSQRAS
-103 ADNRRNQRTE
+103 ADTRRDQRSE
-113 YWQSAGI
+113 YWQSADI
-120 DLPQISRLNTEISQS
+120 DLPQITKLNTEISRS

-160 TKLNAKLLSVSAL
+160 TQLNAKLLSVSAL

-222 KFISLVT
+222 RFISLMT

-236 NFEVLGNPDN
+236 NFKVLSTPSN
-246 VRFFEQQL
+246 VSFFEQQL

-259 AEVEKLRDVAESK
+259 AEVEKLRQLAQSK

-304 LIALTDQKTQQAQSA
+304 LIALTEQKTTEAQTA
-319 MMGSITMF
+319 MMASIAMF
-327 VVITLFATFISFKAI
+327 VVITLFATFVSFKAI
-342 TDLTTRVKDLTR
+342 TDLTTRVKDLTL
-354 VLSKVRHDN
+354 VLSKVRDDN
-363 DLTVRATYEGNS
+363 DLTVRATYVGSS
-375 ELGQISSSL
+375 ELGQISLSL
-384 NETLEKFSGV
+384 NETLEKFSQV
-394 IDSLSQSSLTLASAA
+394 IDNLSQSSLTLASAA

-442 TVSEVAAKT
+442 TVNEVAAKT
-451 QQTASSAK
+451 QQTATSAK
-459 LADEQ
+459 MVDQQ
-464 SQAGL
+464 SQEGL
-469 STVQHSYQSI
+469 STVQHSYESI
-479 ETLASEINGLAEKI
+479 EILASEINGLAEKI

-588 EDSRGVEQT
+588 EDSRDVEQT